1 MKDNFQIVSYKPSLK
16 KYFILLNE
24 EWLEKYFYVEK
35 YDKELLEN
43 CENEII
49 KKGGQIYFGLLGTN
63 VIATYSLL
71 PPKNNCVE
79 LGKMAVKSDFQGKG
93 YGQKLLKHC
102 IKIARKNNFN
112 KIILFSNKKLE
123 NSIYLYIKYG
133 FIEVKNINSPYKRG
147 DIKMCLKL

>member
-49 KKGGQIYFGLLGTN
+49 KKGGQIYFGLLGLYLFIL
-63 VIATYSLL
+63 V
-71 PPKNNCVE
+71 CVCE
-79 LGKMAVKSDFQGKG
+79 IIV
-93 YGQKLLKHC
+93 C
-102 IKIARKNNFN
+102 I
-112 KIILFSNKKLE
+112 
-123 NSIYLYIKYG
+123 
-133 FIEVKNINSPYKRG
+133 
-147 DIKMCLKL
+147 